1 MQVEQTNTSNNCT
14 FLDLSIKIVD
24 NKFKYKS
31 YDKRQSYDFS
41 IINYPDL
48 KGNVPKTPSYGVFS
62 SQLIRFCEVN
72 DDYDNFKTDVTS
84 LVHKLVKQNFDI
96 TLLKS
101 SFKKFYHCNII
112 RWSKFGKDIK
122 DLLEFC

>member
-1 MQVEQTNTSNNCT
+1 MD
-14 FLDLSIKIVD
+14 LDIKIVD